1 MHQVRARP
9 KQDQNQFRDDRRG
22 EDTTFCFSRRFF
34 FDEMMAGFCS
44 TESSFYYGAIFA
56 SLLFSC
62 GLYCYAGSQH
72 YFEHDLP
79 RGQKVCMCCGAVKI
93 AIGILLWTVLYP
105 GKCVG
110 LAFIY
115 PIVAITTGVY
125 LMLMGLQFRRKAA
138 SPAVAPVQGGDRTE
152 RTVMESTITGEAKG
166 DDIETGA

>member
-1 MHQVRARP
+1 M
-9 KQDQNQFRDDRRG
+9 F
-22 EDTTFCFSRRFF
+22 E
-34 FDEMMAGFCS
+34 
-44 TESSFYYGAIFA
+44 
-56 SLLFSC
+56 C
-62 GLYCYAGSQH
+62 GLIFYARSQS

-79 RGQKVCMCCGAVKI
+79 RGQKVCLCCGAVEV

-125 LMLMGLQFRRKAA
+125 LMLMGLQFRKKAA
-138 SPAVAPVQGGDRTE
+138 SPALAPVQGGDRAE
-152 RTVMESTITGEAKG
+152 RTVMESTGTGEAKG